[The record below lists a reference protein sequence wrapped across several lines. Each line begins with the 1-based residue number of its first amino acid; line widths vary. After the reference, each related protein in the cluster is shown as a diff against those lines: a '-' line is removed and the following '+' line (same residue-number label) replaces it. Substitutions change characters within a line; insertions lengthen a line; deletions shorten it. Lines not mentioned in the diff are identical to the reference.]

1 MTKDSIAQGS
11 VSQLKLDISV
21 PHSPVRRLDPAAQG
35 LRHCRFKP
43 QLNAQLVLL
52 PPNLKPL
59 LPDNHFVFF
68 LINTVKQLDLSG
80 ILVKYMNRG
89 GIGRSPYDPLMM
101 ITLIVYCY
109 SQGVKSTREMERM
122 CRESV
127 PCRIITGNQTP
138 DHDTFANYQTMH
150 RSQFEHIFQ
159 QVLELADRAGL
170 VKLDHVAVDG
180 SKIHANASKH
190 KAMSY
195 ERMCQNIGKLS
206 LKIEEAQKDI
216 DRLKNEK
223 YPKAAKE
230 VENLTQEMKFWRK
243 KLARIRRSKKRLEQ
257 RVKQKAKVE
266 AKEKKKL
273 KEHGSKI
280 RKKISNPKKVEP
292 QPKEQINFT
301 DPDSRIMGH
310 AGGEFEQ
317 CYNAQIGV
325 DSHYQIIVAH
335 DVFQYGND
343 KKLLEPMFLQV
354 HQRLGRYPAAG
365 SADAGYFS
373 EEMVSRE
380 SLSNIELFVPPDRET
395 HPRTCQPSVGRIP
408 KNISQADRMRRKL
421 STTSGKEL
429 YAKQKCIVEP
439 VFGQVKNSVFGF
451 DQFSWRGLQNVRNEW
466 ALVCAAHN
474 LCKIHRAVSREP
486 AQIQALMAAA

>member
-206 LKIEEAQKDI
+206 LK
-216 DRLKNEK
+216 
-223 YPKAAKE
+223 
-230 VENLTQEMKFWRK
+230 
-243 KLARIRRSKKRLEQ
+243 SKKHR
-257 RVKQKAKVE
+257 
-266 AKEKKKL
+266 
-273 KEHGSKI
+273 
-280 RKKISNPKKVEP
+280 
-292 QPKEQINFT
+292 
-301 DPDSRIMGH
+301 RI
-310 AGGEFEQ
+310 
-317 CYNAQIGV
+317 
-325 DSHYQIIVAH
+325 
-335 DVFQYGND
+335 
-343 KKLLEPMFLQV
+343 
-354 HQRLGRYPAAG
+354 
-365 SADAGYFS
+365 
-373 EEMVSRE
+373 
-380 SLSNIELFVPPDRET
+380 
-395 HPRTCQPSVGRIP
+395 
-408 KNISQADRMRRKL
+408 
-421 STTSGKEL
+421 
-429 YAKQKCIVEP
+429 
-439 VFGQVKNSVFGF
+439 
-451 DQFSWRGLQNVRNEW
+451 
-466 ALVCAAHN
+466 
-474 LCKIHRAVSREP
+474 
-486 AQIQALMAAA
+486 